1 MCSGVSHISISDHH
15 SLIHA
20 YQKLPVSLPSRGH
33 STIDY
38 RKFKNFDSI
47 KFRHDIRLQNWSHIN
62 YFNNPDDMWHAWKTT
77 FNFIVEKH
85 APLCTK
91 RVKASKSPWITS
103 HLKDE
108 MHKRDIQKIKA
119 VRSNDWISF
128 KKMRN

>member
-1 MCSGVSHISISDHH
+1 
-15 SLIHA
+15 
-20 YQKLPVSLPSRGH
+20 
-33 STIDY
+33 
-38 RKFKNFDSI
+38 
-47 KFRHDIRLQNWSHIN
+47 
-62 YFNNPDDMWHAWKTT
+62 MWHAWKTT

-91 RVKASKSPWITS
+91 RVKASKSPWIS